1 MLCDD
6 SADTCSHI
14 WFNVVLSIEP
24 GQAFHKLLS
33 SVSCLP
39 TPNTLVDSGLRTLRK
54 SKTMK
59 QERQVLVPIKEQFC
73 FVKITYVI
81 ETVQVSGTVAIL
93 EHWEHG
99 VPQYL
104 PQNLHLLF
112 LHTGRWL
119 KASGQRIAR
128 CLS

>member
-1 MLCDD
+1 
-6 SADTCSHI
+6 
-14 WFNVVLSIEP
+14 
-24 GQAFHKLLS
+24 
-33 SVSCLP
+33 
-39 TPNTLVDSGLRTLRK
+39 
-54 SKTMK
+54 MK

-73 FVKITYVI
+73 FVKLTHVI

-128 CLS
+128 RLS